1 MTEFKDGLPMPR
13 RLWAMVVL
21 MAGLAL
27 VSWDMAAANV
37 ALPDIA
43 TDLNVSPGLVVWVMI
58 AYTVTVLVGIL
69 PSSAV
74 AERIGFRQMY
84 GLGSTIF
91 MLGALACAFS
101 TSFSMLLIAR
111 VVQGIGSAMLMSLFG
126 GLVRNIYPMRQLGLG
141 VSLSSLVVGVL
152 AVLGPAIG
160 AFIIELS
167 SWRWTFVVYTPVC
180 VALLFGLRALPDVP
194 RTSKRFDWLS
204 CGLSMITFG
213 LFVVGLDMLVSNL
226 VWALGFLGVSCVAG
240 WWLFRRAGRQ
250 EAPLVP
256 LDLLRI
262 RPIAFAVS
270 ASLASFASQMSA
282 MVALPFYL
290 IHMLDYSYG
299 QVGVLLAAWSV
310 GVASMA
316 PIAGWMSDRYRVAIL
331 CIIGAG
337 LTGAGLIWTV
347 LMPLDSP
354 HYAMLA
360 PMVLSGIGVGFFQ
373 TPNNRAMLAGA
384 PRRRSGAA
392 GGLQATTRVLGQSV
406 GTALA
411 AIAFQLGGDNGP
423 VVSISVSIVCA
434 LLAVIINVVR
444 HFNPTP
450 DLQL

>member
-1 MTEFKDGLPMPR
+1 MTEFKDGLPMPQ
-13 RLWAMVVL
+13 RLWAIAVL
-21 MAGLAL
+21 MLGLAL
-27 VSWDMAAANV
+27 VSWDLAAANV

-43 TDLNVSPGLVVWVMI
+43 ADLNVSPGLVVWVMI
-58 AYTVTVLVGIL
+58 AYTVTVLVAIL

-91 MLGALACAFS
+91 LVGALACIFS
-101 TSFSMLLIAR
+101 TSFFILLVAR
-111 VVQGIGSAMLMSLFG
+111 VVQGVGAAMLMSLFG

-141 VSLSSLVVGVL
+141 VSLSSLVVGIVS
-152 AVLGPAIG
+152 VLGPAIG
-160 AFIIELS
+160 AFIIEVS
-167 SWRWTFVVYTPVC
+167 SWRWTFAVYTPVC
-180 VALLFGLRALPDVP
+180 IALLFGLRFLPEVP
-194 RTSKRFDWLS
+194 RTSKRFDWLA
-204 CGLSMITFG
+204 CWLSMVTFG
-213 LFVVGLDMLVSNL
+213 LFVVGLDMLVSRPAWAFLLLL
-226 VWALGFLGVSCVAG
+226 VSGVTG
-240 WWLFRRAGRQ
+240 WWLFKRSNGQ

-262 RPIAFAVS
+262 QPIAFAVS

-290 IHMLDYSYG
+290 IHVLDYSYG

-316 PIAGWMSDRYRVAIL
+316 PVAGWMSDRYRVAIL
-331 CIIGAG
+331 CIIGAS
-337 LTGAGLIWTV
+337 LIALGLIWAV
-347 LMPLDSP
+347 LMPLGAPYMS
-354 HYAMLA
+354 MLA

-373 TPNNRAMLAGA
+373 SPNNRAMLAGA

-434 LLAVIINVVR
+434 LLAVVINVVR
-444 HFNPTP
+444 HFNPAP